1 MHNYDF
7 MDFDSEALTQCLLVC
22 VRPHVSLFVELQ
34 HDVSIFI
41 RKQKPALF
49 PTYSYCS
56 PAQGYGMNRLGSD
69 VR

>member
-1 MHNYDF
+1 
-7 MDFDSEALTQCLLVC
+7 MDFDSNTLTQSPLVC
-22 VRPHVSLFVELQ
+22 VKPHVPHFLLLQ

-49 PTYSYCS
+49 PTYSYRP
-56 PAQGYGMNRLGSD
+56 PAQGYGMNRLGFD